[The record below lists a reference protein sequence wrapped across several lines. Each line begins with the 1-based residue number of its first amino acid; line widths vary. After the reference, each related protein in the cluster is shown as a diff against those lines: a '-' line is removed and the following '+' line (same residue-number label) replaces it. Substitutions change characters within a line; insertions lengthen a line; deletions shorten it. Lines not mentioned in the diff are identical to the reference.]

1 MTRKDLAKEV
11 ARDMGLSQAFIRDVI
26 DGVLRGIHNSLVRG
40 ERVELRNFG
49 VFTPRMV
56 RERVVKIPK
65 TRKKIRLPQRTVV
78 RFKPG
83 KELKEKVA

>member
-1 MTRKDLAKEV
+1 MTRKDLAREV

-26 DGVLRGIHNSLVRG
+26 DGVLEGIRSSLVRG

-49 VFTPRMV
+49 IFTPRMM
-56 RERVVKIPK
+56 RERVVRIPK
-65 TRKKIRLPQRTVV
+65 TKKKIRLAQRTVV